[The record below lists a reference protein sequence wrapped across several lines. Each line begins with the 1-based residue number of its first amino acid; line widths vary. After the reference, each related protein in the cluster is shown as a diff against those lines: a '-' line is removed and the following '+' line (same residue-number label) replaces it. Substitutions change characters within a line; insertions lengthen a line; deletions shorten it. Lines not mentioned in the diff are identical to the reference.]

1 MKMLKVV
8 SYSLLFLIF
17 WGCSNQED
25 AIVENGINR
34 SENLKN
40 TGKSANDFLSAA
52 KYQSLVIEVSYV
64 QSLRPN
70 AQTLVNLKNFLEA
83 RLNKPGG
90 ITIIEQQIP
99 GQSGDPFTIQEIS
112 KIEDQFRT
120 KYNNVGILTLHLL
133 FLNGGF
139 TEDTNTSRTLGVA
152 YRNTSCVLF
161 ENSIHSLSDQLTEPN
176 RVDLETTV
184 ITHEI
189 AHLLGLVDLGSN
201 MQNDH
206 IDEAHGKHCDN
217 ADCLMFWQIENNNV
231 VGMMSSGNIP
241 QLDANC
247 ILDLQAN
254 GGK

>member
-8 SYSLLFLIF
+8 GYSLLFLLF
-17 WGCSNQED
+17 WGCSNEEN
-25 AIVENGINR
+25 ASIENGINR
-34 SENLKN
+34 SGNLKN
-40 TGKSANDFLSAA
+40 TGKSANDFLAA
-52 KYQSLVIEVSYV
+52 TKYQSLVVEVTYV

-70 AQTLVNLKNFLEA
+70 PQTLVNLKNFLEA
-83 RLNKPGG
+83 RLNKPDG
-90 ITIIEQQIP
+90 ITIVEQQIA

-120 KYNNVGILTLHLL
+120 KYNNVGVLALHLL
-133 FLNGGF
+133 FLNGSF
-139 TEDTNTSRTLGVA
+139 TGDTSTSRTLGVA

-161 ENSIHSLSDQLTEPN
+161 ENSIQSLSDQLTEPN

-206 IDEAHGKHCDN
+206 IDEAHGKHCEN
-217 ADCLMFWQIENNNV
+217 PDCLMFWQIENNNV
-231 VGMMSSGNIP
+231 VGMMTAGTIP